1 MPPKKVK
8 KKPPTGVRPQ
18 SAGAP
23 TQARRAKRKPRLIA
37 WRWYVALSGP
47 IVISG
52 IVLFASWI
60 QLFNVLQFEDYLQD
74 QLIAHLDTQ
83 VEKSFD
89 SDDISLILVDQQSRQ
104 EQPSG
109 EANPNHRQYHA
120 KLIDAL
126 SQAGAKV
133 IALDMW
139 FDRDSAHDAD
149 LARAITRAEAFGTA
163 VLIGLNPEAQGNQYI
178 PVALRGIAEDR
189 WGIIAGGG
197 GGNSKLVSR
206 VKLAEE
212 DGKSSKIEP
221 VERPVVPSLV
231 LRSVQ
236 HLKFQNSPVGFFF
249 NPLQGQLQMRDGN
262 GQLLR
267 SIPVNR
273 KFYFLVD
280 LVGSHEEGE
289 ITYYHDVYSQIQQG
303 HSDYFTRFKN
313 KIVLVGYQTGD
324 VVPTRDGNR
333 FGTEVIANAI
343 SNILLQSYIKPL
355 GFTPH
360 YFLILLMAVI
370 GALLPLRF
378 AKWLTFTFPVK
389 LPIVGNLPI
398 PVALLAVMLVYIFV
412 AMLAYKFE

>member
-126 SQAGAKV
+126 SQAGA
-133 IALDMW
+133 
-139 FDRDSAHDAD
+139 
-149 LARAITRAEAFGTA
+149 
-163 VLIGLNPEAQGNQYI
+163 N

-412 AMLAYKFE
+412 AMLAYKFERTVFNASYHLAALILTYLLFVALKDDLGFKPRPASR